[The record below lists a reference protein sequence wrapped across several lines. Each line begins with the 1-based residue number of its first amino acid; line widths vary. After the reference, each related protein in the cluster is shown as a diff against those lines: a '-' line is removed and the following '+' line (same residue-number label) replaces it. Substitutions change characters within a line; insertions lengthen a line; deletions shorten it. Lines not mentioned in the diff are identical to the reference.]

1 MKVGLV
7 AKVEAKLAVLT
18 ARRIIRMLAGEDL
31 LLERRLA
38 QMLGRPPAPAASFK
52 KADAV
57 VAVGGDGTV
66 LLAQRLASG
75 VPVLGIH
82 IAGRGFLADVELKD
96 LGKAIKALKAGLLE
110 VIERERLASSV
121 GRKKLPDALNDIV
134 VSRGDVGKTIDIR
147 VKVNGKNAMEMK
159 GDGVIVSTPTG
170 STAYGRVAG
179 GPVVDPMLRVSIVV
193 PVSPADLG
201 QAPLVVRQDA
211 EIVVELTK
219 AAKPALV
226 SVDGVQESRLSTGE
240 KLVIW
245 HSDSPGRFF
254 SWGDFYLKLK
264 ERL

>member
-1 MKVGLV
+1 MRVGLA
-7 AKVEAKLAVLT
+7 AKVEAKLALLT
-18 ARRIIRMLAGEDL
+18 VRKIIKMLSGEEL
-31 LLERRLA
+31 LFERRLSEK
-38 QMLGRPPAPAASFK
+38 LGKPPASTASFR

-82 IAGRGFLADVELKD
+82 VAGRGFLADVEIQD
-96 LGKAIKALKAGLLE
+96 LDRAIKALKAGRLE
-110 VIERERLASSV
+110 VVERERLAVTV
-121 GRKKLPDALNDIV
+121 GKKKLPDALNDVV

-147 VKVNGKNAMEMK
+147 VKVDGENAMEMK

-179 GPVVDPMLRVSIVV
+179 GPVVDPRLRVSIIV

-201 QAPLVVRQDA
+201 QAPMVVHQDS
-211 EIVVELTK
+211 EIVVELTE
-219 AAKPALV
+219 AVKPALV
-226 SVDGVQESRLSTGE
+226 SVDGVQEARLSTGE
-240 KLVIW
+240 KLIIGR
-245 HSDSPGRFF
+245 SDFPGRFF